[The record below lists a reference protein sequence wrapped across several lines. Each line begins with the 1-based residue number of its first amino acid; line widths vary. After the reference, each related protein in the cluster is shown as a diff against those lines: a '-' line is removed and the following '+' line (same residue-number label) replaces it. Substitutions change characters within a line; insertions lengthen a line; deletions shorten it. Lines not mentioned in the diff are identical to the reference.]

1 MAERPERDENAE
13 NESIIVRN
21 LREDDLEPIVRIDA
35 TTMGRRRIEY
45 YKSKIG
51 AALQESRPRV
61 SLVAEADGMVAG
73 FLMATMQYGEFGRPE
88 PTAVIDSIGV
98 NQEMRHRGV
107 GDALMRQFI
116 QHTRALAVERIRSE
130 VSWNNFALLG
140 FLGHWGFAPGGQLV
154 LELEVKFAPM
164 R

>member
-1 MAERPERDENAE
+1 MAEKERDEVAE
-13 NESIIVRN
+13 MESIVVRN

-35 TTMGRRRIEY
+35 STMGRRRVEY
-45 YKSKIG
+45 YKAKIG

-61 SLVAEADGMVAG
+61 SMVAEADGMVAG

-98 NQEMRHRGV
+98 HQEMRHRGI

-116 QHTRALAVERIRSE
+116 QHARALAVERIRSE
-130 VSWNNFALLG
+130 VAWTDFPLLG
-140 FLGHWGFAPGGQLV
+140 FLGHWGFNPGGRLV